1 MYTAACSVKGWPQKR
16 AGAVETFLKTF
27 VSASRW
33 ISLSLSVVRKKRLS
47 PKYRACSPVLLVAV
61 LSCLVLSWLNV
72 SIQSIRSFVV
82 FLSHSLAHT
91 FPDSSINLRH
101 TLLALCLSLP
111 IVLKCKRTRS
121 PTLQNDCLE
130 NYRSTIN
137 ATRPTSHEMATFWDH
152 HHYISSIMNHKSL
165 YYIVLYLFLST
176 IEYLSIC
183 LFLLSTAPCDI
194 R

>member
-1 MYTAACSVKGWPQKR
+1 MD
-16 AGAVETFLKTF
+16 
-27 VSASRW
+27 
-33 ISLSLSVVRKKRLS
+33 LSLALCRSEAASFPQISCLFS
-47 PKYRACSPVLLVAV
+47 CSSRCCLV
-61 LSCLVLSWLNV
+61 LSCLVLTECLDIVDSLICCL
-72 SIQSIRSFVV
+72 S
-82 FLSHSLAHT
+82 LSHSLAHT

-101 TLLALCLSLP
+101 TLLALCLSLL

-121 PTLQNDCLE
+121 PALQNDCLE

-152 HHYISSIMNHKSL
+152 HHYTSISSIMNHKSL
-165 YYIVLYLFLST
+165 YYIVLYLCLST

>member
-1 MYTAACSVKGWPQKR
+1 MYLYMYTAACSVKGWPQKR

-61 LSCLVLSWLNV
+61 LSCLVLTECLDTVDSLICCL
-72 SIQSIRSFVV
+72 S
-82 FLSHSLAHT
+82 LSHSLAHT

-121 PTLQNDCLE
+121 PALQND
-130 NYRSTIN
+130 RSTIN
-137 ATRPTSHEMATFWDH
+137 ATRPTSHEMATF
-152 HHYISSIMNHKSL
+152 
-165 YYIVLYLFLST
+165 
-176 IEYLSIC
+176 
-183 LFLLSTAPCDI
+183 
-194 R
+194 

>member
-61 LSCLVLSWLNV
+61 LSCLVLTECLDTVDSL
-72 SIQSIRSFVV
+72 ICCF
-82 FLSHSLAHT
+82 SLALSRSYIPRLEHKPT
-91 FPDSSINLRH
+91 SHVARS
-101 TLLALCLSLP
+101 LSLSLL

-121 PTLQNDCLE
+121 PALQNDCLE

-137 ATRPTSHEMATFWDH
+137 ATRPTSHEMATF
-152 HHYISSIMNHKSL
+152 
-165 YYIVLYLFLST
+165 
-176 IEYLSIC
+176 
-183 LFLLSTAPCDI
+183 
-194 R
+194 